1 MSLAGKTALI
11 TGAGQNLGK
20 AMALEMARQ
29 GANIVVNTRSNVAQA
44 EAVQR
49 EIEALGVRAM
59 TALADVG
66 DEAQV
71 QRMARDAAQMFGGVD
86 ILVCSAANRGGH
98 DKEYTDS
105 TLEEW
110 RAVHRVVLEG
120 AYFLTRAVLPHM
132 TSKHWGRILFLSGYG
147 PFNHK
152 SAALSAAKFGL
163 NGLCQALARG
173 YAAQDVLVN
182 VLSPGVME
190 TVRAP
195 GRVLPPNRAAQI
207 PVGHLGSPQDFAKFA
222 TFLCSPETSFVTGE
236 TIMVNGGQVMPA

>member
-1 MSLAGKTALI
+1 MSLIGKTALI

-29 GANIVVNTRSNVAQA
+29 GANIVVNTRGNVAQA
-44 EAVQR
+44 ETVRR
-49 EIEALGVRAM
+49 EIEALGVRAIV
-59 TALADVG
+59 AQADVS

-71 QRMARDAAQMFGGVD
+71 RRMAAEAAQAFGGVD

-98 DKEYTDS
+98 DKEYTES
-105 TLEEW
+105 TIEEW
-110 RAVHRVVLEG
+110 RAVHRVILEG

-132 TSKHWGRILFLSGYG
+132 TSKEWGRILFLSGYG

-152 SAALSAAKFGL
+152 SAALSTAKFGL

-173 YAAQDVLVN
+173 YAPQGVLAN

-190 TVRAP
+190 TVREP
-195 GRVLPPNRAAQI
+195 NRRLPPGRAAQI
-207 PVGHLGSPQDFAKFA
+207 PVGHLGSPEDFAKFA
-222 TFLCSPETSFVTGE
+222 TFLCSSENSFVTGE

>member
-49 EIEALGVRAM
+49 EIEALGARAM
-59 TALADVG
+59 VALADVG

-71 QRMARDAAQMFGGVD
+71 QRMARNATQVFGGVD

-105 TLEEW
+105 TIEEW
-110 RAVHRVVLEG
+110 RAVHRVILEG
-120 AYFLTRAVLPHM
+120 AFFLTRAVLPHM
-132 TSKHWGRILFLSGYG
+132 TSKQWGRILFLSGYG

-152 SAALSAAKFGL
+152 AAALSTAKFGL
-163 NGLCQALARG
+163 NGLCEALARG
-173 YAAQDVLVN
+173 YGAHGVLVN

-190 TVRAP
+190 TVRDP
-195 GRVLPPNRAAQI
+195 SRQLRPDRTSQI

-222 TFLCSPETSFVTGE
+222 AFLCSPENSFVTGE

>member
-49 EIEALGVRAM
+49 EIEALGGRAM
-59 TALADVG
+59 TALADVS

-71 QRMARDAAQMFGGVD
+71 QRMARNATQTFGGVD
-86 ILVCSAANRGGH
+86 ILVCSAANRGRH

-110 RAVHRVVLEG
+110 RAVHRVILEG
-120 AYFLTRAVLPHM
+120 AFFLTRAVLPHM
-132 TSKHWGRILFLSGYG
+132 TSKQWGRILFLSGYG

-152 SAALSAAKFGL
+152 SAALSTAKFGL
-163 NGLCQALARG
+163 NGLCEALARG
-173 YAAQDVLVN
+173 YASQGVLVN

-195 GRVLPPNRAAQI
+195 NRPMRPDAASQI

-222 TFLCSPETSFVTGE
+222 AFLCSPENSFVTGE